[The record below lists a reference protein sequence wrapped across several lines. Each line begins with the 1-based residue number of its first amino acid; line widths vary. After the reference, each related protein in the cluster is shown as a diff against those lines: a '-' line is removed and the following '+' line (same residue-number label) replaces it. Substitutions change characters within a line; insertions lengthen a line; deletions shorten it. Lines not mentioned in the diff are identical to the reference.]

1 MHDTVVVREFRK
13 GVWMPRRGQDD
24 NVIDYTPEAG
34 FVIEKLAPLIVQ
46 MMQDLDMDAH
56 VNLPD
61 GTVIEVEKD
70 CTEKEIIK
78 GYKDYMAGR
87 IKATVPS
94 NKNEREPVTTK

>member
-1 MHDTVVVREFRK
+1 MDIREFRK
-13 GVWMPRRGQDD
+13 GISMPPRGHDD
-24 NVIDYTPEAG
+24 VIDYTPESG
-34 FVIEKLAPLIVQ
+34 FMIENLAATIVQ

-56 VNLPD
+56 INLPD

-94 NKNEREPVTTK
+94 NKNERETVK